1 MSAAIHVG
9 EEGLKVTGC
18 HLLPGYGVA
27 RPAALGQD
35 ALGQNAQTPTC
46 DGARER
52 I

>member
-1 MSAAIHVG
+1 MSAAVHVG
-9 EEGLKVTGC
+9 REEPNVTGC

-27 RPAALGQD
+27 RPAVLGQD
-35 ALGQNAQTPTC
+35 ALGQDAQTPMY